1 MTDVTIYHNPHCSKS
16 RQTLQLLESQGIE
29 PNIILYL
36 ETPPDRAT
44 LKRIVHRL
52 GITVREL
59 MRTGEP
65 EYKDNHLKNSELN
78 DDALLDAMRRWPK
91 LIQRPIVIKGEQA
104 RIGRP
109 PEAVLE
115 IL

>member
-29 PNIILYL
+29 ANIILYL

-44 LKRIVHRL
+44 LKRMVHRL

-59 MRTGEP
+59 MRTGEQ

-78 DDALLDAMRRWPK
+78 DDALLDAMHRWPK

-109 PEAVLE
+109 PETVLE